1 MRFQE
6 LGGHQA
12 FSPQFRRWF
21 LAQATWRGSRFL
33 SPRYGSTG
41 NGGTG
46 GGGTGGAG
54 GGGGGGGGSGGG
66 QDPGNDD
73 SDDVD
78 MRGEHPNFLFQ
89 VFS

>member
-1 MRFQE
+1 M
-6 LGGHQA
+6 GGHQA

-33 SPRYGSTG
+33 SPRYGSSV
-41 NGGTG
+41 NGGS
-46 GGGTGGAG
+46 
-54 GGGGGGGGSGGG
+54 GGGSGGGDGSGG

-78 MRGEHPNFLFQ
+78 IRGKTT
-89 VFS
+89 